1 MSKPRRLKRH
11 RDLRQDDADIDKA
24 VGLIGTPEEVRE
36 SFAAAKRGDIPQR
49 HAVSVTPLSNSDPS
63 QAPEGG
69 SLARSEARRVG
80 KECVSTCRSRWSPYP
95 SKKKI
100 MNMSVTSISV

>member
-69 SLARSEARRVG
+69 SLAYVYLPGIAVDAREGWRSEERRVG
-80 KECVSTCRSRWSPYP
+80 KECVSKCRYRWSPYQ
-95 SKKKI
+95 
-100 MNMSVTSISV
+100 